1 MKFTLI
7 GAAVCVV
14 PVLLR
19 QFLYQSGEGHMG
31 EQCCPLNDS
40 RHSSLL
46 WSRSQIV
53 HMVLSI
59 YFLFDLAVEYSI
71 TKRSEF
77 ILGNALFFLQQA
89 FSAILAYARS
99 DKCCSLSYIFIVD
112 QIITLWILN
121 AYLDK
126 TTAKLPAGST
136 VNMLYY
142 FRLPFTAVV
151 FVEALAVIV
160 SRDFLDFLFI
170 GVLVVAAAST
180 LIGAFG
186 IMGQLEL
193 HVEHRKQLTV
203 ENRRSIVLIGCIVI
217 YIGSLVVSVFYSSSF
232 GRIAFPDRDGIA
244 LYTGLQTIIIICLSL
259 LPRRIGLDF
268 YVQEKVRLFISTSLL
283 LLFCGLI
290 VALLL
295 QHHLDSKLAFM
306 TKISHSITDRAFPF
320 IAAAKQISQYSGKF
334 PQLQLQDFIASSGLC
349 DNILSH
355 FTLCESYLNGD
366 IRPDT
371 DACMLVVVKNALE
384 NFKKKVRIMFR
395 DFVNISLRMPF
406 MVLFSQPLRLS

>member
-1 MKFTLI
+1 
-7 GAAVCVV
+7 
-14 PVLLR
+14 
-19 QFLYQSGEGHMG
+19 
-31 EQCCPLNDS
+31 
-40 RHSSLL
+40 
-46 WSRSQIV
+46 
-53 HMVLSI
+53 
-59 YFLFDLAVEYSI
+59 
-71 TKRSEF
+71 
-77 ILGNALFFLQQA
+77 
-89 FSAILAYARS
+89 
-99 DKCCSLSYIFIVD
+99 VD

-126 TTAKLPAGST
+126 ATAKLPAGST

-142 FRLPFTAVV
+142 FRLPFTAVI

-160 SRDFLDFLFI
+160 TRDFLDYLFI

-180 LIGAFG
+180 LIGALS

-193 HVEHRKQLTV
+193 HVEHRKQVTV

-217 YIGSLVVSVFYSSSF
+217 FIGSLVVSVFYSSSF

-268 YVQEKVRLFISTSLL
+268 YVQEKVCASLAYGIRLCVSSNNFVNFS
-283 LLFCGLI
+283 
-290 VALLL
+290 

-320 IAAAKQISQYSGKF
+320 VAAAKQISQYSGKF
-334 PQLQLQDFIASSGLC
+334 PQLQLQDFIASSALC
-349 DNILSH
+349 DSILSH

-366 IRPDT
+366 IRADT
-371 DACMLVVVKNALE
+371 DACMLLVVRNALE
-384 NFKKKVRIMFR
+384 NFKKKVHILFCGV
-395 DFVNISLRMPF
+395 FNITLWLLLMCY
-406 MVLFSQPLRLS
+406 